1 MPKYTKEQLPELKAH
16 LAKLKEREKQ
26 EKEEKKRKQA
36 QPQEPNLV
44 TEPTY
49 EPEAPNIYEDL
60 IGEPKEPD
68 SATNITPPW
77 PDYSDWPEPKEPP
90 EAYVAHEAQPQ
101 ATKEATPPAQ
111 LNTVQAVSKEQE
123 KPTPRQKSMEESNGI
138 KIINAY
144 ELLNMS
150 FPEPKYAVE
159 GIIPEGLTVLAGGPK
174 IGKSALVLHLFVA
187 ISLGGYALGRIEV
200 TEGNVLYLALEDTP
214 RRLKTRLARII
225 KDTQC
230 TEEDAKKLAKSS
242 LVTQCPRQNEG
253 GIDFIRQHLGANP
266 DTRLVI
272 IDTLQK
278 FRRTQTGKGNNQYA
292 EDYDTVAE
300 IKALADEFHVAILL
314 VHHVKKGVEVDW
326 LNTISGTQG
335 IAGAADTIL
344 ILERSRN
351 SNLGKL
357 SITGRDVEEKSY
369 DMEVD
374 KFSWIL
380 KGESQPEESPLS
392 GNNQKIVDYLELHAG
407 DSYTPAEIT
416 KKLELNKNTV
426 LSGLNRLN
434 KKGII
439 KKNVYGGY
447 YMPKEPDTPE
457 EPKE

>member
-1 MPKYTKEQLPELKAH
+1 MSEYTRKQLPELKKRF
-16 LAKLKEREKQ
+16 AKLEELERR
-26 EKEEKKRKQA
+26 EKEEKQRKQTQA
-36 QPQEPNLV
+36 PKPVSEP
-44 TEPTY
+44 THKPKAKASKKEPAATY

-77 PDYSDWPEPKEPP
+77 PDYSDCPEPKEPP

-101 ATKEATPPAQ
+101 AKKKATPAVKSTAQ
-111 LNTVQAVSKEQE
+111 
-123 KPTPRQKSMEESNGI
+123 RQESNSAV

-144 ELLNMS
+144 DLLNME

-174 IGKSALVLHLFVA
+174 IGKSALALHLFVA
-187 ISLGGYALGRIEV
+187 ISLGGYALGKIKV
-200 TEGNVLYLALEDTP
+200 TEGRVLYLALEDTP
-214 RRLKTRLARII
+214 RRLKTRLNQII
-225 KDTQC
+225 EDNQC
-230 TEEDAKKLAKSS
+230 TEEDKKKLVKSS
-242 LVTQCPRQNEG
+242 LITQIPRQHEG
-253 GIDFIRQHLGANP
+253 GLEYLSQYLTANP

-278 FRRTQTGKGNNQYA
+278 FRRPHKNKGSLYG
-292 EDYDTVAE
+292 EDYDTLGE
-300 IKALADEFHVAILL
+300 IKALADKYNVAILL
-314 VHHVKKGVEVDW
+314 IHHKKKGAADDW
-326 LNTISGTQG
+326 LNEVSGTQG
-335 IAGAADTIL
+335 IAGTADTIL
-344 ILERSRN
+344 MLERSRN
-351 SNLGKL
+351 SNLGTL
-357 SITGRDVEEKSY
+357 SITGRDVEEKTY
-369 DMEVD
+369 DMEVNN
-374 KFSWIL
+374 FTWIL